1 MANPV
6 NIYSLSRIQSEQAF
20 NSINKHLSR
29 QKSRIKQTEILKI
42 LLRVNSMVV
51 WFPLDII

>member
-6 NIYSLSRIQSEQAF
+6 NIYSLSRIQSGQAF
-20 NSINKHLSR
+20 NSINKHLSG

-51 WFPLDII
+51 WFLLDIT